1 MKKLISVDIYSFNV
15 LLAVIAPLILCFFIF
30 NYQND
35 LSAFSYSWLL
45 TTEFFKFIVIIF
57 SYSLPLAFFSSKIY
71 QLFKDV
77 NATKFKQLVLI
88 LTSLLFLPFGLALV
102 FILAKI
108 HFVVII
114 ALAAA
119 IFTAYVSSYKLQ
131 PALIK
136 A

>member
-1 MKKLISVDIYSFNV
+1 MKKIIKIDVYSFNV
-15 LLAVIAPLILCFFIF
+15 LLAVIVPMILCLFVF

-35 LSAFSYSWLL
+35 LSAFSYSWLA
-45 TTEFFKFIVIIF
+45 TTEFLKFIVIIF

-71 QLFKDV
+71 QLFKEA
-77 NATKFKQLVLI
+77 NATKFKQLL
-88 LTSLLFLPFGLALV
+88 LMMASLLFLPFGLALV

-108 HFVVII
+108 HFVVVV
-114 ALAAA
+114 ALATA
-119 IFTAYVSSYKLQ
+119 IFIAYVSSYKLQ

>member
-1 MKKLISVDIYSFNV
+1 MKKLIRVDVYSFNV
-15 LLAVIAPLILCFFIF
+15 LLAIIMPLILCLFIF

-57 SYSLPLAFFSSKIY
+57 SYSFPLAFFSSKIY
-71 QLFKDV
+71 QLFEEA

-88 LTSLLFLPFGLALV
+88 FTSLLFLPFGLALV

-131 PALIK
+131 PAFIK

>member
-1 MKKLISVDIYSFNV
+1 
-15 LLAVIAPLILCFFIF
+15 
-30 NYQND
+30 
-35 LSAFSYSWLL
+35 
-45 TTEFFKFIVIIF
+45 VIIF

-71 QLFKDV
+71 QLFEDAS
-77 NATKFKQLVLI
+77 ATKFKQLVLI

-114 ALAAA
+114 ALATA

-131 PALIK
+131 PAFIK

>member
-1 MKKLISVDIYSFNV
+1 MKKLIRVDVYSFNV
-15 LLAVIAPLILCFFIF
+15 LLGIIVPVVMCLFIF

-45 TTEFFKFIVIIF
+45 TTEFLKFIAILF

-71 QLFKDV
+71 QLFKEG
-77 NATKFKQLVLI
+77 NATKFKQLI
-88 LTSLLFLPFGLALV
+88 LMMASLLFLPFGLALV

-108 HFVVII
+108 HFVVVITV
-114 ALAAA
+114 AVA
-119 IFTAYVSSYKLQ
+119 IFIVYLNSYKLK
-131 PALIK
+131 PASIK